1 MIQSDCMQQ
10 NDDNKKDFANSAKT
24 SSEIKIENMEDWRN
38 EHGQP
43 SSKFL
48 QSLAKDGSLAS
59 LEKLRSIATDLDVE
73 YGPNTSANELI
84 GKILSTTK
92 SNPRATT

>member
-1 MIQSDCMQQ
+1 MVQQ
-10 NDDNKKDFANSAKT
+10 NDDKNRDLTNRADASDEK
-24 SSEIKIENMEDWRN
+24 KIEDMEDWRN

-48 QSLAKDGSLAS
+48 QSLAKDGGPGA

-73 YGPNTSANELI
+73 YGPNTPTNELV
-84 GKILSTTK
+84 GKILSATQSDPKITT
-92 SNPRATT
+92 

>member
-1 MIQSDCMQQ
+1 MQQ
-10 NDDNKKDFANSAKT
+10 NDDNNKDFTNKADT
-24 SSEIKIENMEDWRN
+24 SGEKKIEDMEDWRN

-48 QSLAKDGSLAS
+48 QSLAKDGGPRA

-73 YGPNTSANELI
+73 YGPNTPTNELI
-84 GKILSTTK
+84 GKILLTTK
-92 SNPRATT
+92 SDSRTTT

>member
-1 MIQSDCMQQ
+1 MMQQ
-10 NDDNKKDFANSAKT
+10 NDDNNRDLTNKAKT
-24 SSEIKIENMEDWRN
+24 SSEKKIEDMEDWRN

-48 QSLAKDGSLAS
+48 QSLAKDGGPEA

-73 YGPNTSANELI
+73 YGPNTSTNELI
-84 GKILSTTK
+84 GKILSATQSDPRTT
-92 SNPRATT
+92 T